1 MKRREFIGTSC
12 VAAGVAA
19 MGAVATGA
27 EGPAPAAKEFLE
39 LRLYRAEAGAMR
51 EKLDKFLAEVAI
63 PAWNRLGIQPV
74 GVFAFPDDKV
84 ADLYVL
90 LPHKTIE
97 SFATAAQKLWADA
110 EYTKAGAAALDPPKG
125 EPIYKRIESSLMLA
139 FDAVPKVETPTKKD
153 TRLFQLRIYESHC
166 EERARRK
173 VAMFNTG
180 GEVALFRQVG
190 MPPVF
195 FGETLVGSKVPN
207 LAYMLGFDDEATQ
220 KAAWAKFMAHPEWK
234 KMSGD
239 PQYKDTVSNI
249 TNLVLKPTAYSQ
261 V

>member
-1 MKRREFIGTSC
+1 MKRRDFLGASC
-12 VAAGVAA
+12 AAGVVAAGGAA
-19 MGAVATGA
+19 AGA
-27 EGPAPAAKEFLE
+27 EAPAPAAKEFLE
-39 LRLYRAEAGAMR
+39 LRLYKAEAGAMR
-51 EKLDKFLAEVAI
+51 EKLDRFLAEVAI

-74 GVFAFPDDKV
+74 GVFAFADPKV

-97 SFATAAQKLWADA
+97 SFATAAAKLWADGD
-110 EYTKAGAAALDPPKG
+110 YTKAGAAALDTPKG
-125 EPIYKRIESSLMLA
+125 EPVYKRIESSLMLA

-166 EERARRK
+166 DERARRK

-190 MPPVF
+190 LPPVF
-195 FGETLVGSKVPN
+195 FGETLAGPRMPN
-207 LAYMLGFDDEATQ
+207 LTYMVAFDDEAAQ
-220 KAAWAKFMAHPEWK
+220 KAAWAKFLAHPDWD
-234 KMSGD
+234 KMKND

-261 V
+261 I